1 MGGEGLSGWVAVRAI
16 DDHSKNLNL
25 STLTD
30 PFGQSSDQTLFPG
43 PALGDPRL
51 LPVRAAP
58 LSRDR
63 DALPQR
69 TTRMRSLSFAWLL
82 ALPVLTAG
90 CTVGPSWTRP
100 TSWSPTHWFD
110 AHKPVPATLPESVP
124 VAEKIDP
131 NWWTLFHDSE
141 LTSLENRVAD
151 ANLNVRI
158 STIRLAESRSQRQI
172 TGADQFPTVS
182 GSGSYTRER
191 VSSKGVLG
199 VLGGG
204 GGGSSFASMGSSAN
218 GTGGRSGGIPSSA
231 TGGATVPP
239 FNLFQYGF
247 DASWELDLW
256 GRVRRE
262 VESADASLDAS
273 ADARR
278 NSLLSVL
285 AEVARDYMQL
295 RGVQTQLAIAN
306 DNIKVARQSLDLTQA
321 RYKGGLTTDL
331 DVANAAAQLASNQAD
346 VPQLE
351 QSQDEQIN
359 ALSFLLGEAPQA
371 LRAELIAPGMVPPV
385 PPRVPVGVPS
395 ELARRRPDIREA
407 EAQLHAAT
415 ADIGVAVADF
425 YPKIT
430 LDGSIGLQA
439 LKAKDLGNW
448 GARQYGLGPTISIP
462 IFEGGKLRATL
473 QLRKVEQQEAAL
485 NYQQTVLQAWHDVD
499 NALTA
504 YAAEQRRRDAL
515 SNSVAQNRRALDLS
529 RQRYT
534 QGVADFLN
542 VLDAQRTLL
551 QAELQLAEST
561 TTVSQN
567 LVQLYKALGGGWETR
582 FPVADGRRGTI

>member
-1 MGGEGLSGWVAVRAI
+1 
-16 DDHSKNLNL
+16 
-25 STLTD
+25 
-30 PFGQSSDQTLFPG
+30 
-43 PALGDPRL
+43 
-51 LPVRAAP
+51 
-58 LSRDR
+58 
-63 DALPQR
+63 
-69 TTRMRSLSFAWLL
+69 MRSKSFAWALL
-82 ALPVLTAG
+82 TLPFLSTG
-90 CTVGPSWTRP
+90 CTVGPSWTQP
-100 TSWSPTHWFD
+100 STWSPTHWFD
-110 AHKPVPATLPESVP
+110 ARKPVPPTLPESLP

-131 NWWTLFHDSE
+131 NWWTLFHDTE

-158 STIRLAESRSQRQI
+158 ATIRLAESRSQRQI
-172 TGADQFPTVS
+172 TGADQFPTLQ
-182 GSGSYTRER
+182 GDGSYTRER

-199 VLGGG
+199 LFGGG
-204 GGGSSFASMGSSAN
+204 GTGGSSFGSMGSSAN
-218 GTGGRSGGIPSSA
+218 GTGGRSGALPSTA
-231 TGGATVPP
+231 TGGKTIAP

-262 VESADASLDAS
+262 VESSDASLEAS
-273 ADARR
+273 GDARR

-285 AEVARDYMQL
+285 AEVARDYLQL

-306 DNIKVARQSLDLTQA
+306 DNIKIARQSLDLTQA

-331 DVANAAAQLASNQAD
+331 DVANAAAQLATNEAD

-371 LRAELIAPGMVPPV
+371 LRAELITPGAVPPV
-385 PPRVPVGVPS
+385 PPRVPVGLPS
-395 ELARRRPDIREA
+395 ELARRRPDIRQA

-499 NALTA
+499 NAMTA

-515 SNSVAQNRRALDLS
+515 ANSVAQNQRALDLS

-582 FPVADGRRGTI
+582 FPVADHARGAI

>member
-1 MGGEGLSGWVAVRAI
+1 MR
-16 DDHSKNLNL
+16 
-25 STLTD
+25 
-30 PFGQSSDQTLFPG
+30 
-43 PALGDPRL
+43 R
-51 LPVRAAP
+51 
-58 LSRDR
+58 
-63 DALPQR
+63 
-69 TTRMRSLSFAWLL
+69 RSLAWALL
-82 ALPVLTAG
+82 SLPALTAG
-90 CTVGPSWTRP
+90 CTVGPSWNRP
-100 TSWSPTHWFD
+100 STWSPTHWFD
-110 AHKPVPATLPESVP
+110 AARKPTQAVAPESLP

-131 NWWTLFHDSE
+131 TWWMLFHDTE

-172 TGADQFPTVS
+172 TGADQFPTL
-182 GSGSYTRER
+182 GGDGSYTRER

-199 VLGGG
+199 LF
-204 GGGSSFASMGSSAN
+204 GGSSGGGTSFGSNGSSAN
-218 GTGGRSGGIPSSA
+218 GTTGRSGGIPSSA
-231 TGGATVPP
+231 TGGKTIAP
-239 FNLFQYGF
+239 FNLWQYGF

-262 VESADASLDAS
+262 VESADASLEAS

-285 AEVARDYMQL
+285 AEVARDYLQL

-306 DNIKVARQSLDLTQA
+306 DNIKIAQQSLDLTQA

-331 DVANAAAQLASNQAD
+331 DVANAAAQLATNQAD

-371 LRAELIAPGMVPPV
+371 LRAELITPGAVPPV
-385 PPRVPVGVPS
+385 PPRVPVGLPS

-415 ADIGVAVADF
+415 ADIGVAIADF
-425 YPKIT
+425 YPKVT

-499 NALTA
+499 NAMTA

-515 SNSVAQNRRALDLS
+515 SNSVAQNQRALDLS

-582 FPVADGRRGTI
+582 FPDGPRGAI